1 MSPAGRPKIDN
12 PKSERLEIRITNGQ
26 YQKLQD
32 IASDIGT
39 NKTDILMRGLQLV
52 ELQMKNK
59 DFADLANC
67 LILRE
72 LLNKESLT
80 PEDKSSILGYIELLK
95 KNYI

>member
-26 YQKLQD
+26 YQKLQS

-52 ELQMKNK
+52 ELQRKNR
-59 DFADLANC
+59 DFEDLANC

-72 LLNKESLT
+72 LLNEEPLT
-80 PEDKSSILGYIELLK
+80 TEDKSTILGYIEVLR
-95 KNYI
+95 KN